1 MRKIRKVSNRKPEVK
16 AKYQY
21 VTKKFASNLNEKDFL
36 SYIASMVDKNIIV
49 NNPTLKDDSYFII
62 VDSKNQQGDEVSN
75 NDQHEL
81 FQQTRFGIDCNTP
94 EKAVLSNSSGSI
106 QESVSENLT
115 HFKIENLVLKF
126 SVIDEF
132 YMINVNLNRIRAEH
146 CDQTKYIATK

>member
-75 NDQHEL
+75 NGQHEL

-94 EKAVLSNSSGSI
+94 EKAVLSNSSGNI

-115 HFKIENLVLKF
+115 HLVLKF

-132 YMINVNLNRIRAEH
+132 YMINVNLNRIRAEQ